1 MDKAHLRWLHRGT
14 GVGTARVRYRL
25 TGTNDRFWPILLK
38 NPVFRGAQKI
48 AGPERLRCISDV
60 GGDPT

>member
-25 TGTNDRFWPILLK
+25 TGTNDRFWPVRDLCGADPNGR
-38 NPVFRGAQKI
+38 NPSEAV
-48 AGPERLRCISDV
+48 V
-60 GGDPT
+60 